1 MGICEVRISARPY
14 TLFILMAAIMLVW
27 SSPSHSQTYY
37 PEAGQQPTAPPPAA
51 PYYPA
56 YPYAYPPAYGYGYPP
71 PYFYPQQPQVV
82 PVQPQVPVDPST
94 VAPYR
99 RDNDETFYPLYYYDN

>member
-1 MGICEVRISARPY
+1 MLLSLLLAVSV
-14 TLFILMAAIMLVW
+14 LLVFIAPVSTQA
-27 SSPSHSQTYY
+27 QTYY
-37 PEAGQQPTAPPPAA
+37 PDGNQQPVAPAPAA

-71 PYFYPQQPQVV
+71 PYYYPQQQQPQQVV
-82 PVQPQVPVDPST
+82 PRQPQVPVDPST